1 MQETRTKILS
11 ALAVVALACLS
22 LPGTVSATERLKD
35 LATVQGVRNNQLVG
49 YGLVVGLDG
58 TGDQTTQTPFTTQSI
73 INMLAHL
80 GTTLPTTQSMQLKNV
95 AAVMVTAVL
104 PPFARIGQ
112 QIDITVSSMGNAK
125 SLLGGTL
132 VMTPLKGADG
142 QVYAQAQGNLVVG
155 GAGAS
160 AGGSKAVVNHLLA
173 GRIVAGA
180 TVEREVPTSLGQGP
194 HIHYE
199 LVSTDFGTTQ
209 RMVEVINR
217 EMGNGTAQAVD
228 GRVVRVTAPEE
239 PNARVAFMGRVEN
252 LEVRPM
258 KTMAK
263 VIVNP
268 RTGSIVMNQMVT
280 LDPCAVAHGSLS
292 VVVSTEQQ
300 VSQQNALSGGKTVT
314 TQQSEIE
321 IKQGGGALMQVKAG
335 ANLSDVVKAINALGA
350 APQDL
355 LSILQAMKAAGAL
368 KADLEII

>member
-1 MQETRTKILS
+1 MTRSSYVFTS
-11 ALAVVALACLS
+11 ES
-22 LPGTVSATERLKD
+22 VSEGHPDKVCDRISD
-35 LATVQGVRNNQLVG
+35 
-49 YGLVVGLDG
+49 
-58 TGDQTTQTPFTTQSI
+58 
-73 INMLAHL
+73 
-80 GTTLPTTQSMQLKNV
+80 
-95 AAVMVTAVL
+95 AVL
-104 PPFARIGQ
+104 DAF
-112 QIDITVSSMGNAK
+112 
-125 SLLGGTL
+125 
-132 VMTPLKGADG
+132 
-142 QVYAQAQGNLVVG
+142 
-155 GAGAS
+155 
-160 AGGSKAVVNHLLA
+160 LA
-173 GRIVAGA
+173 
-180 TVEREVPTSLGQGP
+180 
-194 HIHYE
+194 
-199 LVSTDFGTTQ
+199 
-209 RMVEVINR
+209 
-217 EMGNGTAQAVD
+217 
-228 GRVVRVTAPEE
+228 EE

-300 VSQQNALSGGKTVT
+300 VSQPNALSGGQTVT

-321 IKQGGGALMQVKAG
+321 IKQGGGALMQVRAG